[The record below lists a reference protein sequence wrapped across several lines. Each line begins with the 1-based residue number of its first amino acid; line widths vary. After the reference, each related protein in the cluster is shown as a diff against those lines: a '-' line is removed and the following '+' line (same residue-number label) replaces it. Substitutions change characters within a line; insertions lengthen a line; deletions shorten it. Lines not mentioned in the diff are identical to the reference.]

1 MPHVPHV
8 RSTAQWHVPFPSA
21 PVVEH
26 HRTPLGIGEPEPRLS
41 WTTAAEAGWVQR
53 AYEVEVGG
61 EPTGWVESDGSSLV
75 PWPAG
80 PLGSRDRRELRV
92 RVRGDEGPPSP
103 WSARSFVE
111 AGLLRPSDWVARM
124 VSPVAGRRPPL
135 LRREFAVRAPIVRAR
150 LYTTAQGVHEVLL
163 NGSRVGDEVL
173 APGWTSYR
181 RRLRY
186 RTHDVTGLLRHG
198 RNALGVALADG
209 WYRGRLG
216 FSGRR
221 ALYGDR
227 LAALVQLEVVGEDG
241 SRQVV
246 GTDERWRAG
255 TGGLVSAGLYDG
267 EHFDARRHPGGWAE
281 PGFDDSGWGAVEV
294 VERDLATLVAPTGP
308 PVRRTELLRPVA
320 VTSLGRGR
328 HLLDFGQNLVGRLRL
343 RVDEGAAREVV
354 VRHAEVLED
363 GELCTRTLRGAR
375 ATDRY
380 APGAG
385 TAVWEPSFTYHGFR
399 YAEVTGL
406 SGAPDVVAA
415 VCGTDLRRTGWFRCS
430 DPDLE
435 RLHENVVWSARGN
448 WVDVPTDC
456 PQRDERLGWTGDVQ
470 VFAPAAAF
478 LHDCAGALVSWLAD
492 LAVDQAEDGTVP
504 LVVPSVP
511 LGSGVGDGPVALW
524 GDAAVLV
531 PWVLWER
538 FGDLEVL
545 RSSYPSARAWVGRVE
560 RALDE
565 DGVWRRGFQFGD
577 WLDPAAPPDRPH
589 EARTDPAVVAT
600 AYAARSAR
608 VLAQVADLIGAPGDA
623 VRLRALARR
632 VTAGFARAFPDQG
645 GTQTGLALALRFGLV
660 PARERARVARRLAG
674 LVRAE
679 GHRVGTGFAGT
690 PVVLDAL
697 ADNGYLDDAY
707 LLLTQRECPSW
718 LYAVERG
725 ATTVWERWD
734 ALLPDGR
741 VNPGEMTS
749 FNHFALGS
757 VADWMHRAVAGL
769 APGAPGYRVI
779 RVAPRFGG
787 GLVSAEAE
795 HLTPYG
801 RARVAWRRSGERAV
815 VDVVA
820 PTGTRAVL
828 DLPGAPPQEVGPGRH
843 RFTVPCRAV
852 RADAVHVW

>member
-26 HRTPLGIGEPEPRLS
+26 HRAPLGIGEPEPRLS

-61 EPTGWVESDGSSLV
+61 EPTGWVESDGSVLV
-75 PWPAG
+75 PWPAE

-92 RVRGDEGPPSP
+92 RVRGDGGTPSP
-103 WSARSFVE
+103 WSAPSFVE

-135 LRREFAVRAPIVRAR
+135 LRREFAVRAPIARAR

-221 ALYGDR
+221 AVYGDR

-267 EHFDARRHPGGWAE
+267 EHFDARRHPSGWAE

-320 VTSLGRGR
+320 VTALGRGR

-363 GELCTRTLRGAR
+363 GELCTRPLRGAR

-406 SGAPDVVAA
+406 PGAPDVVAA

-435 RLHENVVWSARGN
+435 RLHENEVWIARG
-448 WVDVPTDC
+448 
-456 PQRDERLGWTGDVQ
+456 
-470 VFAPAAAF
+470 
-478 LHDCAGALVSWLAD
+478 
-492 LAVDQAEDGTVP
+492 
-504 LVVPSVP
+504 
-511 LGSGVGDGPVALW
+511 
-524 GDAAVLV
+524 
-531 PWVLWER
+531 
-538 FGDLEVL
+538 
-545 RSSYPSARAWVGRVE
+545 WVGRVE

-589 EARTDPAVVAT
+589 EARTAPAVVAT

-608 VLAQVADLIGAPGDA
+608 VLARVADLVGAPGDA

-632 VTAGFARAFPDQG
+632 VAAGFARAFPDQG

-741 VNPGEMTS
+741 VNPAEMTS

-828 DLPGAPPQEVGPGRH
+828 DLPGAAPQEVGPGRH

-852 RADAVHVW
+852 RADVVHVW